1 VIAMTKQESID
12 FLLKVLKS
20 PMAMTSASTR
30 DKAFETASEHNI
42 TAVELLTRYKEL
54 IWNV

>member
-1 VIAMTKQESID
+1 MTKQESID